1 MWVPQIRGMRSIE
14 GTGSDGLVSGGGFG
28 IGEEGLVGDLGSGS
42 DVRDRPHAVRAVEAP
57 TAANVRNVL
66 RARGVAGGMKAI
78 RFFAGVLARP
88 AGWWSVSDA
97 RVSGVRVGAVGDERG
112 MG

>member
-1 MWVPQIRGMRSIE
+1 M
-14 GTGSDGLVSGGGFG
+14 SGGGFG

-78 RFFAGVLARP
+78 RFFAGGAGKARRMVERVRR
-88 AGWWSVSDA
+88 AG
-97 RVSGVRVGAVGDERG
+97 
-112 MG
+112 